1 MASVPLTIAP
11 MPTTA
16 TTTTTATATR
26 RRLATSTLIDCIAI
40 DDDIFN
46 AALQD
51 KGGSTKKKYV
61 LKFGDNPGYE
71 HIYNAA
77 SMIHDK
83 LMTKEGRDRFPRL
96 PSKNKSQICH
106 DIGKLIYRN
115 RNFEYNKFVLSQSNL
130 HFQLDARWENENE
143 LIGFTISDL
152 ARLFAIIAHEDF
164 ESERSVILGL
174 KPKAASTVGNRIES
188 KIWVRL
194 KQSFHDASFKV
205 NLPSNWINAAG
216 IKDFSL
222 LKLNDPSRLDH
233 HINRGSDYFKKRFK
247 ETLSKYQKFCKNYR
261 SDTGNGSGKPENF
274 MDWDEKEDVQFQYYT
289 STESPALFTFIFM
302 LDRDCS
308 YIFEVEHDGLGENAA
323 ISGDGNSQNPRRTPN
338 RSLPSMIDN
347 LMNVSKQLSSLA
359 SAINNSTATID
370 TPPVLQLSEKQVEH
384 FTLTDFSSFIETL
397 GKTNDM
403 IIRGE
408 MIAQNL
414 SNLPTDTFTGE
425 NEKQEAKK
433 KLKRQMTM
441 NEGLRKLQNK
451 MFKRMGVD
459 LEDDDNYENESDIE

>member
-1 MASVPLTIAP
+1 
-11 MPTTA
+11 
-16 TTTTTATATR
+16 
-26 RRLATSTLIDCIAI
+26 
-40 DDDIFN
+40 
-46 AALQD
+46 
-51 KGGSTKKKYV
+51 
-61 LKFGDNPGYE
+61 
-71 HIYNAA
+71 
-77 SMIHDK
+77 
-83 LMTKEGRDRFPRL
+83 
-96 PSKNKSQICH
+96 
-106 DIGKLIYRN
+106 
-115 RNFEYNKFVLSQSNL
+115 
-130 HFQLDARWENENE
+130 
-143 LIGFTISDL
+143 
-152 ARLFAIIAHEDF
+152 
-164 ESERSVILGL
+164 
-174 KPKAASTVGNRIES
+174 
-188 KIWVRL
+188 
-194 KQSFHDASFKV
+194 
-205 NLPSNWINAAG
+205 
-216 IKDFSL
+216 
-222 LKLNDPSRLDH
+222 
-233 HINRGSDYFKKRFK
+233 
-247 ETLSKYQKFCKNYR
+247 
-261 SDTGNGSGKPENF
+261 
-274 MDWDEKEDVQFQYYT
+274 MDWNEDEDVQFQYCT
-289 STESPALFTFIFM
+289 MSDSPALFTFIFM

-459 LEDDDNYENESDIE
+459 LEDDDN